1 MGKIDW
7 PAASKVGIDKMP
19 VTRSQSSQEIQA
31 ANTLLSFR
39 RCGSATATATVTAT
53 RYVTRSCS
61 GQHAHAQAASVSQRP
76 RREAAVRA
84 REQLKMYIETDD
96 E

>member
-1 MGKIDW
+1 
-7 PAASKVGIDKMP
+7 MP
-19 VTRSQSSQEIQA
+19 VTRSQSSQETQA

-39 RCGSATATATVTAT
+39 RHASVAVAGSATATVTAT
-53 RYVTRSCS
+53 RYVTRSS
-61 GQHAHAQAASVSQRP
+61 SVQQAAPVSQRP

-84 REQLKMYIETDD
+84 REQLKLYIETDD

>member
-1 MGKIDW
+1 
-7 PAASKVGIDKMP
+7 MP

-61 GQHAHAQAASVSQRP
+61 GQHANAHTQAASVSQRP

-84 REQLKMYIETDD
+84 REQLKLYIETDD

>member
-1 MGKIDW
+1 
-7 PAASKVGIDKMP
+7 MP
-19 VTRSQSSQEIQA
+19 VTRSQSSQETQA

-39 RCGSATATATVTAT
+39 RRASVAVAGSATATATVTAT
-53 RYVTRSCS
+53 RYVTRSS
-61 GQHAHAQAASVSQRP
+61 SAQAAPVSQRP

-84 REQLKMYIETDD
+84 REQLKLYIETDD

>member
-1 MGKIDW
+1 VVGKIDW
-7 PAASKVGIDKMP
+7 LRCVKVGIDKMP
-19 VTRSQSSQEIQA
+19 VTRSQSSQEAQA

-39 RCGSATATATVTAT
+39 CCGSATATVTAT
-53 RYVTRSCS
+53 RYVTRSS
-61 GQHAHAQAASVSQRP
+61 SVQQAHAQAAPVSQRP

-84 REQLKMYIETDD
+84 REQLKLYIETDD

>member
-1 MGKIDW
+1 
-7 PAASKVGIDKMP
+7 MP

-61 GQHAHAQAASVSQRP
+61 SQQANAASMSQRP

-84 REQLKMYIETDD
+84 REQLKLYIETDD